1 MLVAVAEEPPCQ
13 VSAPRSSPATC
24 WPPAVVTPGE
34 AALVGLARP
43 GFRTP
48 GRIANDFSAAAAVCW
63 PGPTNWAKAR
73 RLADLQV
80 APEAPSAGSPRFPGP
95 PSVAPELT
103 RPGIEAQDGLL
114 SWHRFSQAA
123 MGPVEGPGCRWGLI
137 GQ

>member
-1 MLVAVAEEPPCQ
+1 M
-13 VSAPRSSPATC
+13 
-24 WPPAVVTPGE
+24 
-34 AALVGLARP
+34 GLARP

-103 RPGIEAQDGLL
+103 RPGIEAQDA
-114 SWHRFSQAA
+114 SC
-123 MGPVEGPGCRWGLI
+123 PGIVSLRQPWGQWKVQ
-137 GQ
+137 GVAGAS